1 MTRTW
6 VTSVFRNLIDSNVGG
21 PARALI
27 VLREAAKESR
37 LVRRK
42 ADSSRVGVLDHRQFL
57 TPLGSSRESIFFIL
71 GSGASVESL
80 SNENFTTIAANI
92 SVGIN
97 TWPLHKFVPS
107 FYAYE
112 TVPEI
117 DSDYSQVLRLLT
129 RPDIVSAA
137 PSLLILRPKTELEE
151 RQLDQLPPEIRSK
164 TYLYGRISPFTRA
177 RKLLGRDIS
186 FLDSLASNV
195 LRSLVIDSGASVV
208 RMASLGLLMGFKHLV
223 FVGVDLNNTE
233 YFWERNPSYI
243 TANGLNSFVNRQS
256 NVQHETLSRTNRPF
270 PVDEMLQ
277 ALTVHA
283 KKRYGA
289 TLYATSHGSVL
300 ADFLPIFEWPSH
312 LD

>member
-1 MTRTW
+1 MTW
-6 VTSVFRNLIDSNVGG
+6 VKSVNRNLVDRNFGG
-21 PARALI
+21 PARAI
-27 VLREAAKESR
+27 IALREAARESR
-37 LVRRK
+37 FVGRK
-42 ADSSRVGVLDHRQFL
+42 AVSNRVGALDHRQFL
-57 TPLGSSRESIFFIL
+57 ASLRSSRESIFFVL

-80 SNENFTTIAANI
+80 SNENFSIMAAHV

-112 TVPEI
+112 TVPET

-151 RQLDQLPPEIRSK
+151 RQLDQLPPEVRSK
-164 TYLYGRISPFTRA
+164 TYFYGRISPFTRA
-177 RKLLGRDIS
+177 RKLLGRDMG
-186 FLDSLASNV
+186 FLDFLASNV
-195 LRSLVIDSGASVV
+195 FRSLVIDSGASVV

-233 YFWERNPSYI
+233 YFWERNPEHIRS
-243 TANGLNSFVNRQS
+243 NGLSSFVNRQPTE
-256 NVQHETLSRTNRPF
+256 QHETLSRTNRPF

-277 ALTVHA
+277 ALAVHA
-283 KKRYGA
+283 KKKYGA
-289 TLYATSHGSVL
+289 ILYTASESSAL
-300 ADFLPIFEWPSH
+300 ADFLPIFEWPSE
-312 LD
+312 

>member
-6 VTSVFRNLIDSNVGG
+6 VASVFRNLIDRNVGG

-27 VLREAAKESR
+27 ALREAAKESR
-37 LVRRK
+37 FVRRK

-57 TPLGSSRESIFFIL
+57 APLGSSRESIFFIL
-71 GSGASVESL
+71 GSGASIESL
-80 SNENFTTIAANI
+80 SNENFTTIAAHV

-112 TVPEI
+112 TVPET

-164 TYLYGRISPFTRA
+164 TYFYGRISPFTRA
-177 RKLLGRDIS
+177 RKLLGRDMN
-186 FLDSLASNV
+186 FLDFLASNV
-195 LRSLVIDSGASVV
+195 FRSLVIDSGASVV

-233 YFWERNPSYI
+233 YFWERNPAYI
-243 TANGLNSFVNRQS
+243 TANGLSSFVNRQT
-256 NVQHETLSRTNRPF
+256 NTQHETLSATNRPF

-283 KKRYGA
+283 KKKYGA
-289 TLYATSHGSVL
+289 TLYATSEKSAL
-300 ADFLPIFEWPSH
+300 ADFLPVFEWHSQAE
-312 LD
+312 